1 MDYMQKDVE
10 GLETTWRRISFIEI
24 HNPHMG
30 TPRVVMKEEDVTSTP
45 SGKQLITHNTGIL
58 NINFDPSNP
67 KHMQIYNLL
76 NEVYVEAREARDAL
90 QEEST
95 EPSSFKQAMSSAS
108 RAVWGLYPVSSG

>member
-10 GLETTWRRISFIEI
+10 GLETTWRRISFIGI
-24 HNPHMG
+24 YNPHMG

-45 SGKQLITHNTGIL
+45 SGKQLITPNTGIL

-76 NEVYVEAREARDAL
+76 NEVYVEAREARDATL
-90 QEEST
+90 LLKEESAEPT
-95 EPSSFKQAMSSAS
+95 EPTELGAMEE
-108 RAVWGLYPVSSG
+108 PQ